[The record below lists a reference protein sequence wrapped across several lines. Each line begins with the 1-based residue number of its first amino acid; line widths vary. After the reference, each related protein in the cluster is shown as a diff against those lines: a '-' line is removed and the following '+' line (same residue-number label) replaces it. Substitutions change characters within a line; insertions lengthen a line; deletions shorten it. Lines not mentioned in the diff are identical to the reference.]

1 MESTD
6 KVLGTISAMNTL
18 IENFPMSILDMM
30 KGKQYTSMF
39 DFVVDVLNAC
49 GVNTNEIIDFL
60 LQEIYGIESSIQ
72 NGREAFLNDVR
83 NGSLEVNAQNEFLQ
97 TLEMS
102 MKGILMAILSSI
114 FSCSAIPVIPNKM
127 FDGADDDMFPKDN
140 DSLLFKALKNKSLE
154 PFLVPTNAIDP
165 MGMLKIS
172 PTSDNGRLLYA
183 IEGSDIYYK
192 KEFVEKTTLRTKIE
206 RIPQNVTK
214 TIKTYKEERL
224 YTDENQIGV
233 YMELVTKGDEYA
245 EDINIFKITSS
256 VTTDILIRI
265 SYSPYGDI
273 NNVITSEFLILEG
286 ETSSDLFILSP
297 KDMHNNGQTSVIHSI
312 TINGGNGFGCEDK
325 WVYLDREK
333 SNNIVQ
339 YWSDNNAKSLNN
351 INWGSTNEEL
361 TAKEVYEEIT
371 TTEETLKEVEYPY
384 TEMVLKY
391 VECEYEDITAPKETI
406 IRVDFVSE
414 EVNENDADYIVCYEG
429 LNPNTLYKTMDMNA
443 FLWYVLH
450 KGTKNPQIEY
460 NHMMWD
466 SRISAKRNDIF
477 RKSDEDWNSW
487 YSSKTTYTDE
497 FKYENARIS
506 DETPF
511 YPIIQ
516 LEPQGMAEN
525 EFRIH
530 LPSQRYLMPSKRRN
544 RLNNIAIPKV
554 AFNSSIYKFNWDYL
568 NNIQILNPKL
578 LLVGL
583 CESLLGFSLTTISS
597 IDINFTKKIIESK
610 LSSAIKKVIEAN
622 DMEVEDCYMEFSNDE
637 VNIMMEE
644 MLLSRYSAT
653 TYGGETSTVRVHNVS
668 NYIDKLDK
676 ININAAV
683 AGNTTQIKKLITE
696 VTGNPSTE
704 GSIDYGLQV
713 STDGNILKKLLWSI
727 IMPILLSIFTPQVI
741 LLLYINF
748 DLMGLLKSED
758 FLKNDFGMIFNL
770 ILNKIFALVKSI
782 ILFIKDKIIE
792 LLLVF
797 FFEKIVPLL
806 VKYEMLILLERL
818 GYWLEI
824 LKSAIS
830 CMPTFKFKRN
840 KTIGSIDDVNYAD
853 IINVQETPESVNP
866 C

>member
-72 NGREAFLNDVR
+72 NGREAFLKDVR

-127 FDGADDDMFPKDN
+127 LDGADDDMFPNDK

-154 PFLVPTNAIDP
+154 PFLVPTKAIDP

-233 YMELVTKGDEYA
+233 YMALDTKGDEYG
-245 EDINIFKITSS
+245 EDINLFKIDSP
-256 VTTDILIRI
+256 VNTDILIRI

-351 INWGSTNEEL
+351 VNWGSTNEEL

-371 TTEETLKEVEYPY
+371 TTEETLREVEYPY

-391 VECEYEDITAPKETI
+391 VECEYEDITVPKETI
-406 IRVDFVSE
+406 VRVDFVSE

-466 SRISAKRNDIF
+466 SRISAKRKDIF
-477 RKSDEDWNSW
+477 RKSDEEWNSW
-487 YSSKTTYTDE
+487 YNSKPTYTDE
-497 FKYENARIS
+497 FKYENSRITN
-506 DETPF
+506 DTPF

-516 LEPQGMAEN
+516 LEPQGTAEI
-525 EFRIH
+525 EFRVH
-530 LPSQRYLMPSKRRN
+530 LPSQRYLMPGKRKSV
-544 RLNNIAIPKV
+544 LNNERIPKNS
-554 AFNSSIYKFNWDYL
+554 FNSSIYKFNWDYL

-597 IDINFTKKIIESK
+597 VDINFTKKIIESK

>member
-72 NGREAFLNDVR
+72 NGREAFLKDVR

-127 FDGADDDMFPKDN
+127 LDGADDDMFPNDK

-154 PFLVPTNAIDP
+154 PFLVPTKAIDP

-233 YMELVTKGDEYA
+233 YMALDTKGDEYG
-245 EDINIFKITSS
+245 EDINLFKIDSP
-256 VTTDILIRI
+256 VNTDILIRI

-351 INWGSTNEEL
+351 VNWGSTNEEL

-371 TTEETLKEVEYPY
+371 TTEETLREVEYPY

-391 VECEYEDITAPKETI
+391 VECEYEDITVPKETI
-406 IRVDFVSE
+406 VRVDFVSE

-466 SRISAKRNDIF
+466 SRISAKRKDIF
-477 RKSDEDWNSW
+477 RKSDEEWNSW
-487 YSSKTTYTDE
+487 YNSKPTYTDE
-497 FKYENARIS
+497 FKYENSRITN
-506 DETPF
+506 DTPF

-516 LEPQGMAEN
+516 LEPQGTAEN
-525 EFRIH
+525 EFRVH
-530 LPSQRYLMPSKRRN
+530 LPSQRYLMPGKRKSV
-544 RLNNIAIPKV
+544 LNNERIPKNS
-554 AFNSSIYKFNWDYL
+554 FNSSIYKFNWDYL

-597 IDINFTKKIIESK
+597 VDINFTKKIIESK

>member
-127 FDGADDDMFPKDN
+127 FDGADDDMFPNDK

-233 YMELVTKGDEYA
+233 YMVIDIKGDEYG
-245 EDINIFKITSS
+245 EDINLFKIDSP
-256 VTTDILIRI
+256 VNTDILIRI

-297 KDMHNNGQTSVIHSI
+297 KDMYNNGQTSVIHSI

-333 SNNIVQ
+333 SNDIVQ
-339 YWSDNNAKSLNN
+339 YWSDNNANSLNN

-391 VECEYEDITAPKETI
+391 VECEYEDITAPKEAI
-406 IRVDFVSE
+406 VRVDFVSE
-414 EVNENDADYIVCYEG
+414 EINENDADYIVCYEG

-466 SRISAKRNDIF
+466 SRISAKRKDIF
-477 RKSDEDWNSW
+477 RKSDEEWNSW
-487 YSSKTTYTDE
+487 YNSKPTYTDE
-497 FKYENARIS
+497 FKYENSRIT
-506 DETPF
+506 DNTPF

-516 LEPQGMAEN
+516 LEPQGTAEN
-525 EFRIH
+525 EFRVH
-530 LPSQRYLMPSKRRN
+530 LPSQRYLMPGKRKSV
-544 RLNNIAIPKV
+544 LNNERIHKNS
-554 AFNSSIYKFNWDYL
+554 FNSSIYKFNWDYL

-597 IDINFTKKIIESK
+597 VDINFTKKIIEGK

-741 LLLYINF
+741 LLIYINF

-806 VKYEMLILLERL
+806 VKYEMLILLEKL

-840 KTIGSIDDVNYAD
+840 KTIESIDDVNYAD

>member
-83 NGSLEVNAQNEFLQ
+83 NGSLEVNAQNEFLL
-97 TLEMS
+97 TLENS

-127 FDGADDDMFPKDN
+127 LDGADDDMFPNDK

-154 PFLVPTNAIDP
+154 PFLVPTKAIDP

-233 YMELVTKGDEYA
+233 YMALDTKGDEYG
-245 EDINIFKITSS
+245 EDINLFKIDSP
-256 VTTDILIRI
+256 VNTDILIRI

-273 NNVITSEFLILEG
+273 NNVITSDFLILEG

-297 KDMHNNGQTSVIHSI
+297 KDMYNNEQTSVIHSI

-351 INWGSTNEEL
+351 VNWGSTNEEL

-371 TTEETLKEVEYPY
+371 TTEETLREVEYPY

-406 IRVDFVSE
+406 VRVDFVSE

-466 SRISAKRNDIF
+466 SRISAKRKDIF
-477 RKSDEDWNSW
+477 RKSDEEWNSW
-487 YSSKTTYTDE
+487 YNSKPTYTDE
-497 FKYENARIS
+497 FKYENSRITN
-506 DETPF
+506 DTPF

-516 LEPQGMAEN
+516 LEPQGTAEN
-525 EFRIH
+525 EFRVH
-530 LPSQRYLMPSKRRN
+530 LPSQRYLMPGKRKSV
-544 RLNNIAIPKV
+544 LNNERIPKNS
-554 AFNSSIYKFNWDYL
+554 FNSSIYKFNWDYL

-597 IDINFTKKIIESK
+597 VDINFTKKIIESK

>member
-83 NGSLEVNAQNEFLQ
+83 NGSLEVNAQNEFLL

-127 FDGADDDMFPKDN
+127 FDGADDDMFPNDK

-154 PFLVPTNAIDP
+154 PFLVPTKAIDP

-245 EDINIFKITSS
+245 EDINIFKIDSP
-256 VTTDILIRI
+256 VNTDILIRI

-351 INWGSTNEEL
+351 VNWGSTNEEL

-371 TTEETLKEVEYPY
+371 TTEETLREVEYPY

-406 IRVDFVSE
+406 VRVDFVSE

-466 SRISAKRNDIF
+466 SRISAKRKDIF
-477 RKSDEDWNSW
+477 RKSDEEWNSW
-487 YSSKTTYTDE
+487 YNSKPTYTDE
-497 FKYENARIS
+497 FKYENSRITN
-506 DETPF
+506 DTPF

-516 LEPQGMAEN
+516 LEPQGTAEN
-525 EFRIH
+525 EFRVH
-530 LPSQRYLMPSKRRN
+530 LPSQRYLMPGKRKSV
-544 RLNNIAIPKV
+544 LNNERIPKNS
-554 AFNSSIYKFNWDYL
+554 FNSSIYKFNWDYL

-597 IDINFTKKIIESK
+597 VDINFTKKIIESK

-622 DMEVEDCYMEFSNDE
+622 DMEAEDCYMEFSNDE